1 MLGQFIQPGSTFV
14 NFGTNYPQPS
24 NVLFPKTLHIP
35 LHTFLN
41 FAPPVSD
48 FGPNRLWNS
57 SHVWKFGNEG
67 FNYAERDFCQK
78 MSYCASSRVWKHIIK
93 ERNKH
98 AWKSIKFTTCGFF
111 FSNWNS
117 NLIMKKLGTRVNS
130 LKNQTYDAKN
140 KRLKFDWR

>member
-41 FAPPVSD
+41 FAPPFRILAPIGSGIPHTSGNLVTRVLITQNVIFARKWATVLPQGYGSILSKTEINMH
-48 FGPNRLWNS
+48 GSQSNS
-57 SHVWKFGNEG
+57 PPVG
-67 FNYAERDFCQK
+67 FFSVIETRI
-78 MSYCASSRVWKHIIK
+78 WL
-93 ERNKH
+93 
-98 AWKSIKFTTCGFF
+98 WKS
-111 FSNWNS
+111 
-117 NLIMKKLGTRVNS
+117 LGHVS
-130 LKNQTYDAKN
+130 IVWKNQTYDAKN